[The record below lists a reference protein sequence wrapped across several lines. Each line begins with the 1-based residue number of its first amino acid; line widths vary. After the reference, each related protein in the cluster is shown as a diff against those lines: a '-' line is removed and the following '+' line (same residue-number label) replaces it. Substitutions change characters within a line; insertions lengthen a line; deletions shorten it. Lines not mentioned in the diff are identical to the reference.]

1 MQLAG
6 ELSKISLSSLI
17 QLLRNGELTGKI
29 CLTQGANTAFLYVDN
44 GRLKHVETDAQEGT
58 EALLD
63 LFLWVSGSF
72 SFLEAPVD
80 AIATS
85 IPPDEPIEKLIKEG
99 VAYLEQKKYLDHLRV
114 TPRTILAARVNS
126 GKKSSDPILPY
137 LDGKTTLREICDRLK
152 LERRAYIASVHH
164 LLSNELAAVVQTQ
177 TAADHVKL
185 PGWVISR
192 LQQDNPDLSQAI
204 VEMVIWVDRV
214 KCWMYQADADLE
226 RVISEMDSREKPGE
240 DEGEDENDSAHSDLS
255 MTGKPYAASTVP
267 PKTPPSVEF

>member
-6 ELSKISLSSLI
+6 ELSKISLSSLV

-29 CLTQGANTAFLYVDN
+29 CLTQGANTAFIYVDN

-58 EALLD
+58 AALLE

-80 AIATS
+80 AIPTS
-85 IPPDEPIEKLIKEG
+85 ISPDEPIEKLIKEG

-114 TPRTILAARVNS
+114 SPRTILAPRVNS
-126 GKKSSDPILPY
+126 GKRSSDPILPH
-137 LDGKTTLREICDRLK
+137 LDGKTTLKEICDRLQ
-152 LERRAYIASVHH
+152 LERRAYINSVYH
-164 LLSNELAAVVQTQ
+164 LLSNELATVVQAQ
-177 TAADHVKL
+177 TAADQVKL

-192 LQQDNPDLSQAI
+192 LQQDNPDLTQAI

-226 RVISEMDSREKPGE
+226 RVIAEMDRSEKQNEDAGENE
-240 DEGEDENDSAHSDLS
+240 DETPSADLPMS
-255 MTGKPYAASTVP
+255 GKPYAASAVP

>member
-29 CLTQGANTAFLYVDN
+29 CLTQGANTAFMYVDK

-58 EALLD
+58 EALLE

-80 AIATS
+80 AIQTS

-114 TPRTILAARVNS
+114 TPRTILAARGS
-126 GKKSSDPILPY
+126 ARQSSDPILPH
-137 LDGKTTLREICDRLK
+137 LDGKTPLKEICDRLQ
-152 LERRAYIASVHH
+152 LERRAYVSSVYH
-164 LLSNELAAVVQTQ
+164 LLSKELATVVQKQ
-177 TAADHVKL
+177 TAADQVKL

-192 LQQDNPDLSQAI
+192 LQQDNPDLTQAI

-214 KCWMYQADADLE
+214 KCWMYQADADLD
-226 RVISEMDSREKPGE
+226 RVISEMDQSGKLNQDAE
-240 DEGEDENDSAHSDLS
+240 DSEEQSADDDLPMS
-255 MTGKPYAASTVP
+255 GQPYAASTVP
-267 PKTPPSVEF
+267 PKTPPFS